1 MHVLERR
8 IWATKPTGERKRGL
22 ASKKEVVC
30 IWLESFCFSEMF
42 VSMVCHINV
51 CSVVWLVRWRRIS
64 VVWLCAQCTCT
75 EEATCTTQATR
86 GLSILFIYL
95 LLGIYAVP
103 KWCTGIVPEVIKYTT
118 CYLWLSYKQGFGIRF
133 GKKIRSQPNWTNF
146 GKIRM
151 NFGLNSVK
159 FRNVKHKIRFGP
171 HRNGR
176 ISPKFGLIQSNP
188 RTLLTSTIN
197 SYVDVAR
204 PN

>member
-1 MHVLERR
+1 MSHQCLLSGL
-8 IWATKPTGERKRGL
+8 TGTVKADFSGL
-22 ASKKEVVC
+22 AVC
-30 IWLESFCFSEMF
+30 TVHMHGRSNLHYTSNQRAF
-42 VSMVCHINV
+42 N
-51 CSVVWLVRWRRIS
+51 L
-64 VVWLCAQCTCT
+64 
-75 EEATCTTQATR
+75 
-86 GLSILFIYL
+86 IYL